1 MRARTLILFLVAL
14 LLAGGTAM
22 LMRSWMAQRAVEVQS
37 TPAAAPPLPQKS
49 VLVAH
54 IAIARGEKLK
64 PADLAW
70 QPWPEAGIDQSYI
83 QQGAKPIDA
92 FAGRVAR
99 EPFAP
104 GEPIT
109 EAKTVEPGN
118 GGVLAAVLRPGMRA
132 VSVPLNNN
140 SDVSGFIFPGDQ
152 VDVVVTEILPAAG
165 ANSGNGGAGLRRAAE
180 TVLQNVRVV
189 AVDQKLDN
197 KTGEVVIAK
206 NATLEVTPKQ
216 SEIIVLAGEM
226 GKLSL
231 SLRSLEP
238 GEPQAAADSRDDP
251 AAGSVTLDSEISQF
265 LPKPFGAK
273 DNLEAD
279 SVTILRGNGKPG

>member
-14 LLAGGTAM
+14 LLAGGTAI
-22 LMRSWMAQRAVEVQS
+22 LVRSWLSQREVQAEAV
-37 TPAAAPPLPQKS
+37 PPPAPPPVPQKS
-49 VLVAH
+49 VLVTRGQ
-54 IAIARGEKLK
+54 IARGQKLK
-64 PADLAW
+64 TTDLAW
-70 QPWPEAGIDQSYI
+70 QPWPEAGIDEAYI
-83 QQGAKPIDA
+83 QAGTKPIEA
-92 FAGRVAR
+92 FAGRLAR
-99 EPFAP
+99 EPFGP

-132 VSVPLNNN
+132 VSVPVNNT

-152 VDVVVTEILPAAG
+152 VDVVVTETLPTIAG
-165 ANSGNGGAGLRRAAE
+165 NAVTRRAAE
-180 TVLQNVRVV
+180 TVLQDVRVV

-216 SEIIVLAGEM
+216 SEIIALASEM

-231 SLRSLEP
+231 SLRSLVVGP
-238 GEPQAAADSRDDP
+238 SLASAGDSVYGAASDRF
-251 AAGSVTLDSEISQF
+251 TLDSEVSQF
-265 LPKPFGAK
+265 LPKPFSQK
-273 DNLEAD
+273 DNLEAG
-279 SVTILRGNGKPG
+279 SVTLLRGSGK